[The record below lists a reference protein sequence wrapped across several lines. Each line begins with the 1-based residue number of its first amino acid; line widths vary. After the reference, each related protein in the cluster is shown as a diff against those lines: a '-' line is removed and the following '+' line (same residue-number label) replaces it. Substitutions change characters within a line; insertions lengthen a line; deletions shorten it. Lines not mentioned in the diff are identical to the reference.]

1 MSYQV
6 VLACQGNGDHLRT
19 KDRVSSRMKC
29 YSVFL
34 PRAALLATTE
44 MIRAVSSGVSSPCPS
59 LSSCYRP
66 LPGER
71 EEREERERE
80 EGHREGEKEE
90 RRYALIRNKQDS
102 QL

>member
-29 YSVFL
+29 CSVFQ
-34 PRAALLATTE
+34 PRAALLATTG
-44 MIRAVSSGVSSPCPS
+44 MIRVVSSGVSSPCPS

-71 EEREERERE
+71 EEREERERRDIE
-80 EGHREGEKEE
+80 RERKRKGGMH
-90 RRYALIRNKQDS
+90 
-102 QL
+102 